1 MRDSSYNSSH
11 QSKQTFSRGGEK
23 KVMKKSLS
31 LLLAIALVFGMF
43 YSVAAAATPTPAEA
57 GQQLKDYGIIEG
69 SNGDL
74 MEGSTWLRQ
83 DAVVVLSRL
92 LGVEA
97 EAKAH
102 ADTSGFTDLKG
113 KFYQGYISWA
123 KEEGYIKG
131 NNAAGTT
138 FGFDKKL
145 SNQEFAAIILRVFG
159 IDDYDNAV
167 AKGIEFGILPA
178 DAKASD
184 PATRGDTF
192 VGIVAALNAEVPGL
206 GVTLGQH
213 LKLPGFEPATAAI
226 SSAKATG
233 AKKITVNFNSA
244 IDTAKAKFSVLNGA
258 NPVNYK
264 SVTPSEDKKSV
275 EIEFALNLV
284 EATYTVKVEDLTDTA
299 LTADVKVDA
308 VKVEKIEFL
317 ADKAA
322 LNRGDNTKVTVGYNV
337 LNQYGEKM
345 NSETL
350 SATAGKG
357 VATAASGTLE
367 IDADT
372 PFVLGEKLSVS
383 LVHLSGAFATA
394 TLDVS
399 SAAAVSS
406 IDIVKLWNQDNK
418 ELVAGDTSNTFVLEV
433 DLKDQYG
440 SSVTDLTYL
449 NDGSDVLVSVSNPT
463 AATLNG
469 YASNNAT
476 WSTTTAIDGNRKV
489 ILTLASNPTAGTSV
503 VTLISKAN
511 GAKDSFDI
519 VVKEA
524 VKVDTLTF
532 NTPASAPAG
541 ATIEIPFTAV
551 DQFGA
556 EIANPTN
563 AQVNSISVTNGT
575 YGTGHGFVKDHVKNT
590 TSFKIQLGSKGTS
603 IVTVI
608 TGTNK
613 HASLTINVTDGQV
626 PSLVSGI
633 KDLETA
639 VLVNGGSA
647 TLNKS
652 KVVVKDQYGNDVSS
666 PFLSGDYRV
675 AVTTSD
681 AGKVNLSG
689 THSVVSGVYTY
700 YVDESGSVVLNAAAK
715 GTSSITLTLQKND
728 SGTWKDVS
736 NSTYTF
742 TEKVVE
748 KADVK
753 SYTASVAGTVYTQG
767 GDYDKELTVKGTLED
782 GSTVTIPSGS
792 TNYVV
797 NEDTDGFSYAGTKF
811 NATGAFPFASASENN
826 GEAVAIVTVFG
837 ANGQEVIPVTV
848 KVSRAPAAVATLELV
863 SNGTGKKESDGI
875 ASVALA
881 DVDTVLEFETFL
893 ADVIKSVDQYGVE
906 WKAGG
911 TNPEPTY
918 AYYFGNWPT
927 GKSAVTQLAS
937 GDSFT
942 VTALVGTK
950 AISFKVIVR

>member
-1 MRDSSYNSSH
+1 
-11 QSKQTFSRGGEK
+11 
-23 KVMKKSLS
+23 MKKSLS

-74 MEGSTWLRQ
+74 MEDSTWLRQ

-184 PATRGDTF
+184 PATRGTTF
-192 VGIVAALNAEVPGL
+192 VGIVAALNAEVPGA
-206 GVTLGQH
+206 GKTLGAV
-213 LKLPGFEPATAAI
+213 LGLPGFNVEAGI

-244 IDTAKAKFSVLNGA
+244 IDTAKAKFTVLNGA

-264 SVTPSEDKKSV
+264 SVTPSDDKKSV
-275 EIEFALNLV
+275 VIEFALNLP
-284 EATYTVKVEDLTDTA
+284 EAEYTVKVEGLTETA
-299 LTADVKVDA
+299 LTAAVKVDA
-308 VKVEKIEFL
+308 VKVEKIEIL
-317 ADKAA
+317 SDKAA
-322 LNRGDNTKVTVGYNV
+322 LNRGDNTIVTVGYNV

-357 VATAASGTLE
+357 VATASSGTLT

-372 PFVLGEKLSVS
+372 AFILGEKLSVS
-383 LVHLSGAFATA
+383 LVHLGGAYATA

-399 SAAAVSS
+399 APAAVSS

-418 ELVAGDTSNTFVLEV
+418 ELVAGDTSNTFVLQV

-440 SSVTDLTYL
+440 ASVTDLTYL
-449 NDGSDVLVSVSNPT
+449 NTASAGANGPDVLVAVSNPT

-476 WSTTTAIDGNRKV
+476 WGTTTAIDGTTRV
-489 ILTLASNPTAGTSV
+489 ILTLAGNPTAGTSN

-519 VVKEA
+519 VVKQA

-532 NTPASAPAG
+532 SAPASAPAG
-541 ATIEIPFTAV
+541 AIIEIPFTAV

-556 EIANPTN
+556 AIANPTN
-563 AQVNSISVTNGT
+563 NQVNSISVTNGV
-575 YGTGHGFVKDHVKNT
+575 YNASLGFVKDHVKNT
-590 TSFKIQLGSKGTS
+590 TSFKIQLGTKGTS

-626 PSLVSGI
+626 ASLVSGI
-633 KDLETA
+633 KDLDTA

-647 TLNKS
+647 TLNKD

-666 PFLSGDYRV
+666 PFASGDYRV

-681 AGKVNLSG
+681 AGKVSLSG
-689 THSVVSGVYTY
+689 TNSVVAGVTTY
-700 YVDESGSVVLNAAAK
+700 YVDQAGTVTLNAVAK

-728 SGTWKDVS
+728 AGTWKDVS

-748 KADVK
+748 KADIK
-753 SYTASVAGTVYTQG
+753 TYTASVAGTVYTLG
-767 GDYDKELTVKGTLED
+767 GSDYYKDLTVKGTLED
-782 GSTVTIPSGS
+782 GSTVTIPNSGS
-792 TNYVV
+792 NYAV
-797 NEDTDGFSYAGTKF
+797 NTDGSGVTYTGSKINGFGFAFSGSDT
-811 NATGAFPFASASENN
+811 SAETS
-826 GEAVAIVTVFG
+826 VIVSVYG
-837 ANGQEVIPVTV
+837 ANGQDIVPVTV
-848 KVSRAPAAVATLELV
+848 KVSKSAPAVSTLELV
-863 SNGTGKKESDGI
+863 SNGVATKEADGVI
-875 ASVALA
+875 SAAAA
-881 DVDTVLEFETFL
+881 DVNGGITTLL
-893 ADVIKSVDQYGVE
+893 NNAIKAVDQYGVE
-906 WKAGG
+906 WTGG
-911 TNPEPTY
+911 TEP
-918 AYYFGNWPT
+918 AYTVYTGNFPT
-927 GKSAVTQLAS
+927 GRTTLAALIPGDSISVTAVTPNGKYIA
-937 GDSFT
+937 
-942 VTALVGTK
+942 
-950 AISFKVIVR
+950 FKLIVK